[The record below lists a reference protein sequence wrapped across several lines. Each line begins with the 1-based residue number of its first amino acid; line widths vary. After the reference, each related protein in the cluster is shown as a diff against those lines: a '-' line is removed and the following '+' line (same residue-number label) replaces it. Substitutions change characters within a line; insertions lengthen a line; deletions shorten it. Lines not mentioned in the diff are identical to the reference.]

1 MTSTGSWLRGGME
14 QKEKGSVYDQF
25 YYATGCG
32 KPYERNE
39 EWLAFFN
46 GIAKCIKDEIA
57 PCSVLDAG
65 CAMGFLVEKLRELGI
80 EAFGIDISPYAISM
94 VHDTAKPF
102 CSLGS
107 ITEPFPR
114 KYDLIVSIEVL
125 EHLPPQD
132 AEKAVANLCCF
143 TDDILFSSSP
153 YDFREATHLNVQP
166 VDYWA
171 GLFARHGFYRDVDF
185 DASFLT
191 PWAVRFRRLSEPFH
205 RIVRQYERVMQ
216 RLVEENVA
224 LRSVN
229 LEQKELLAIKEAQ
242 IENLRKEVTAIR
254 GGLTFRVAERL
265 RAVAPIGS
273 KREKMLRWVLGLL
286 RVKKQS

>member
-1 MTSTGSWLRGGME
+1 MTSTESLVRGGME
-14 QKEKGSVYDQF
+14 EKTGSMYDQF

-39 EWLAFFN
+39 EWLTFFG
-46 GIAKCIKDEIA
+46 GIASRIHAEIA
-57 PCSVLDAG
+57 PRSVLDAG
-65 CAMGFLVEKLRELGI
+65 CAMGFLVEKLHELGI

-94 VHDTAKPF
+94 VHDTVKPF

-107 ITEPFPR
+107 ITEPFPQ
-114 KYDLIVSIEVL
+114 KYDLIVCIEVL
-125 EHLPPQD
+125 EHLPPQE

-143 TDDILFSSSP
+143 TEDILFSSSP
-153 YDFREATHLNVQP
+153 YDFREVTHFNVRP

-171 GLFARHGFYRDVDF
+171 ELFARHGFYRDVDF

-205 RIVRQYERVMQ
+205 RIVRQYERAMQ

-224 LRSVN
+224 LRGVN
-229 LEQKELLAIKEAQ
+229 LEQKELLAIKERQ
-242 IENLRKEVTAIR
+242 IEDLSKEVTAIR
-254 GGLTFRVAERL
+254 GGLTFRVAEKL
-265 RAVAPIGS
+265 RGVAPIGS
-273 KREKMLRWVLGLL
+273 KREKVLQWLLGLL
-286 RVKKQS
+286 RVKK

>member
-1 MTSTGSWLRGGME
+1 MKTINSLLRGEM
-14 QKEKGSVYDQF
+14 KEKEPGLIYDQF

-39 EWLAFFN
+39 EWLAFFG
-46 GIAKCIKDEIA
+46 GIAKRIQEEIA
-57 PCSVLDAG
+57 PHSVLDAG

-80 EAFGIDISPYAISM
+80 EAYGMDISPYAISM
-94 VHDTAKPF
+94 VHDTFKPF

-125 EHLPPQD
+125 EHLTPQE
-132 AEKAVANLCCF
+132 AEKAVANFCCF

-153 YDFREATHLNVQP
+153 YDFREVTHLNVRP
-166 VDYWA
+166 VEYWA
-171 GLFARHGFYRDVDF
+171 ELFARHGFYRDLDF

-191 PWAVRFRRLSEPFH
+191 PWAVRFRRSREPIH

-216 RLVEENVA
+216 RLVEENIA
-224 LRSVN
+224 LRAVN
-229 LEQKELLAIKEAQ
+229 LEQKEGLALLKSE
-242 IENLRKEVTAIR
+242 IEAIR
-254 GGLTFRVAERL
+254 GGITFQVAHKL
-265 RAVAPIGS
+265 RSVAPIGS
-273 KREKMLRWVLGLL
+273 RREKMLIGILGLL
-286 RVKKQS
+286 GIFRKEQSNH